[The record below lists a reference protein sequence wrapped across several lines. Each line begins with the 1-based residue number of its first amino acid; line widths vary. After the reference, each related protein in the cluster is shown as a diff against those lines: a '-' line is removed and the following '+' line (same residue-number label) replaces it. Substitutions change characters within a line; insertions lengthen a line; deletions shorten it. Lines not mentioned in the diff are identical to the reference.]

1 MANADVFALKNSGL
15 EAFLFAEVGTEWN
28 GSGLTILSLLA
39 RLGKDPWAEA
49 AIWSKMP
56 RGLRI
61 DRLADSICQ
70 MPLRPEALRDARV
83 TAARLVQLLPGQSPA
98 AASDDVVPHPL
109 WSRIW
114 QPLIILYC
122 ALAFGMAITAI
133 LAPHGP

>member
-49 AIWSKMP
+49 ANWSKMP
-56 RGLRI
+56 RALRI
-61 DRLADSICQ
+61 DRLADSIGQ
-70 MPLRPEALRDARV
+70 MPLRPDALRDARL
-83 TAARLVQLLPGQSPA
+83 TAARLVQLLPGQDAAVPSSP
-98 AASDDVVPHPL
+98 HRL
-109 WSRIW
+109 WARIW

-122 ALAFGMAITAI
+122 ALAFGMAVTAI
-133 LAPHGP
+133 MAPHG